1 MALYEYKGQQYDIE
15 TDDPVL
21 AKSKILKYLETGEGE
36 SKPKSAQQA
45 PVEGAGGAAFG
56 VYRPQGRRPESQN
69 RNRDENREMA
79 VQTGRGVLSNAIGL
93 PGMAVD
99 VGNIAYGQAV
109 KPAIDFVGSQIS
121 NPRMPRYSDLP
132 PAVQSAGNLLGGA
145 YNTIVR
151 GQEFQPLPQVPKME
165 KLPGIG
171 EYGMEFYNQFV
182 PGPDPTNAAGQL
194 AFTGGQIAGAPLANK
209 AFQAAMATTKAIAK
223 APGVVKN
230 AYTTGVNE
238 ATANPIFKET
248 PTSAFTPLREK
259 VYPNETAQPWM
270 AGTQEQKLAGLA
282 DLEAS
287 QVSSD
292 SLFKTPFQRLLKATA
307 PKTREVDPIS
317 GKKVDV
323 PLMPLEGRVGQAF
336 VEDLTRNLINDP
348 YRTMAGNFA
357 GPLAGAAAG
366 SLIPGVGTVLGG
378 AAGLLASP
386 QLWRGFDL
394 YKLNKL
400 AKAGNLQPG
409 FAQEL
414 AATKAA
420 AGMPETMPANPAAG
434 ANAQMRPID
443 QMIND
448 VTTRLQAAN
457 FETTPDTKAVAYA
470 ARTNEYM
477 EKAKLNGVP
486 MSRKQA
492 EELAARDVN
501 KHYND
506 KRSAEQKVKDAERA
520 AKEAAEKQARAEYE
534 ASPEGQAEISYKN
547 EVNSQINSNPDLKK
561 RLGRD
566 KDNDH
571 WEFQTEDYK
580 RSLKDPAYFE
590 QIKKEVADKK
600 AADTKAAEEKR
611 IADSLQ
617 KDTYLWN
624 LYKDTLKTRPLD
636 DRELHTI
643 NQIIKHRGEDP
654 FGTGKFEDYSF
665 EGRGTGNPN
674 QLDLPLDPAGKTP
687 NTDALAR
694 MSAEGK
700 YRAPKTTAGS
710 LFETPIGETPVSTP
724 KPTSAEGFTSAA
736 EYRKSL
742 TDRGLNSYDIDQLVK
757 KAFPEG
763 ETSVETPKR
772 KYEKQ
777 ADRVKAQEAE
787 RTKDMTPEELAAD
800 EKAIADRIANAANPN
815 SKLNKAI
822 KGGKMGMMTDD
833 TSPYTTMKR
842 HGTEKDPVSIE
853 DARIAAYEHGIQQ
866 TPHII
871 WTEVDGVKYQIKD
884 NGVWGK
890 SVTKVN
896 KDGTA
901 VEYYGSKKEGY
912 KRKEYDKDGNMKGV
926 PKTSDTQ
933 FPDFPGDI
941 IL

>member
-15 TDDPVL
+15 TDDPAL

-56 VYRPQGRRPESQN
+56 VYRPAGRRPESQN
-69 RNRDENREMA
+69 QNREDNKDMA
-79 VQTGRGVLSNAIGL
+79 LQTARGVASNVMAPL
-93 PGMAVD
+93 GMPVD
-99 VGNIAYGQAV
+99 VGNVVYGQAV
-109 KPAIDFVGSQIS
+109 KPVINYVADQANGLRLPQ
-121 NPRMPRYSDLP
+121 YTDLP
-132 PAVQSAGNLLGGA
+132 PAVQTAGNVLGGA
-145 YNTIVR
+145 YNTFVR
-151 GQEFQPLPQVPKME
+151 GQEFQPLPEVPKAE

-171 EYGMEFYNQFV
+171 DYGMNFYNELV
-182 PGPDPTNAAGQL
+182 PGPQPNNAAGQL
-194 AFTGGQIAGAPLANK
+194 AFAGGQAMGVPVANK

-238 ATANPIFKET
+238 ATANPTFKET

-287 QVSSD
+287 QVPSD

-443 QMIND
+443 QMVND
-448 VTTRLQAAN
+448 VTSRLQAAN
-457 FETTPDTKAVAYA
+457 FEQMPDTKSVAYA

-492 EELAARDVN
+492 EELATRDVDR
-501 KHYND
+501 HF
-506 KRSAEQKVKDAERA
+506 RSTADAEAKQRNAEQA
-520 AKEAAEKQARAEYE
+520 AKKAEEAKARAEYE
-534 ASPEGQAEISYKN
+534 ASPQGQSEMAYKAQIDKEIAA
-547 EVNSQINSNPDLKK
+547 NPELKK
-561 RLGRD
+561 ALGITRSD
-566 KDNDH
+566 EMFETMSDG
-571 WEFQTEDYK
+571 YK
-580 RSLKDPAYFE
+580 KSLQDPAYFE
-590 QIKKEVADKK
+590 QVKREVADAKAKTAEADRLKK
-600 AADTKAAEEKR
+600 
-611 IADSLQ
+611 IQDSLV
-617 KDTYLWN
+617 KDQYVWSSL
-624 LYKDTLKTRPLD
+624 KEALKTRPLD
-636 DRELHTI
+636 DREIHQL

-694 MSAEGK
+694 MAAEGK

-710 LFETPIGETPVSTP
+710 LFETPISETPVSTP
-724 KPTSAEGFTSAA
+724 KPTSAQGFTSAA

-763 ETSVETPKR
+763 ETPAKR

-777 ADRVKAQEAE
+777 ADTVKKLNEEQTAGMTAE
-787 RTKDMTPEELAAD
+787 EIAAKEQAEL
-800 EKAIADRIANAANPN
+800 DRIKNMADP
-815 SKLNKAI
+815 SGRIQKTL
-822 KGGKMGMMTDD
+822 KGGKLGMMTDESAGKVFD
-833 TSPYTTMKR
+833 SKKDYEAQVLLDKLAGKITTGSFVDNGMRYEISAIDYGNTPRKVLEDLNKPLTQVR
-842 HGTEKDPVSIE
+842 VFTEKSNKQISGPPPEVREKSLRERVE
-853 DARIAAYEHGIQQ
+853 D
-866 TPHII
+866 
-871 WTEVDGVKYQIKD
+871 KMK
-884 NGVWGK
+884 
-890 SVTKVN
+890 
-896 KDGTA
+896 
-901 VEYYGSKKEGY
+901 
-912 KRKEYDKDGNMKGV
+912 KRK
-926 PKTSDTQ
+926 
-933 FPDFPGDI
+933 
-941 IL
+941 